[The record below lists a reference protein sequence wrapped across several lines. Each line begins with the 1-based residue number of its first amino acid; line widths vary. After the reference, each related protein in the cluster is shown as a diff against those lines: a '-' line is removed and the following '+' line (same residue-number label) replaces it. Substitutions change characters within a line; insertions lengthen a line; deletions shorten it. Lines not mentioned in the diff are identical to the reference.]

1 MSKLSSACAA
11 LSCHVRWHRADVVNT
26 FFKTSIAVG
35 LLIALIL
42 DNTLPGS
49 KEDRGLTH
57 WNMTGGY
64 KSMTEKGHKAYD
76 LPFGLSP
83 KVRDCYC

>member
-1 MSKLSSACAA
+1 M
-11 LSCHVRWHRADVVNT
+11 VNT

-35 LLIALIL
+35 LLLAIIL

-57 WNMTGGY
+57 WNLKGGY
-64 KSMTEKGHKAYD
+64 KGMTEKARRAYD

-83 KVRDCYC
+83 KVRTGGIKCGPCCAVISH